1 LEKFAYVAPAHA
13 PPERAARLLGVAEAL
28 REALGT
34 PMEPVLR
41 AEYERE
47 VAATRAALGE
57 ATFQTLFAE
66 GRAMTLEQGVLYA
79 LQDTA
84 T

>member
-1 LEKFAYVAPAHA
+1 
-13 PPERAARLLGVAEAL
+13 
-28 REALGT
+28 
-34 PMEPVLR
+34 MEPVLR